1 MNSQPTPQDHL
12 AAGDPAAA
20 LAALQAQ
27 VRAQPADAKLR
38 VFLFQLLAVLGQWER
53 ALAQLDVCG
62 QLDAGALHMV
72 NAYREAI
79 RCEVVRQA
87 VFAGKTTPVVFGQ
100 PSAWVAMLVEAL
112 AQAARGEAAQAAHL
126 RAEALGLAPATPGV
140 LNGEPFDWI
149 ADADSRL
156 GPVLEVVLNGRYTWV
171 PFETL
176 SAVTVEPP
184 ADLRDLVWAPAHLT
198 FSNGGDS
205 VAFIPTC
212 YAGTREQADGPLKL
226 ARGTQWERLA
236 DQQFA
241 GLGQRLLTTSGPE
254 LALLDV
260 RELRLKPAA

>member
-1 MNSQPTPQDHL
+1 MNTQPTPQDHL

-27 VRAQPADAKLR
+27 VREQPADAKLR
-38 VFLFQLLAVLGQWER
+38 IFLFQLLAVLGQWER

-62 QLDAGALHMV
+62 QLDAGALPMV
-72 NAYREAI
+72 NAYRETI

-100 PSAWVAMLVEAL
+100 PAAWVAMLIEAL
-112 AQAARGEAAQAAHL
+112 AQAARGEAAQASHL
-126 RAEALGLAPATPGV
+126 RTEALALAPTTGGQI
-140 LNGEPFDWI
+140 NGEAFDWI

-171 PFETL
+171 PFGAL
-176 SAVTVEPP
+176 SAVTIEAPE
-184 ADLRDLVWAPAHLT
+184 DLRDLVWTPAQLT
-198 FSNGGDS
+198 FANGGQS

-212 YAGTREQADGPLKL
+212 YPGTREQADGALKL
-226 ARGTQWERLA
+226 ARGTQWEPLGQ
-236 DQQFA
+236 DQFA
-241 GLGQRLLTTSGPE
+241 GLGQRLLSTSGPE

-260 RELRLKPAA
+260 RELRLSTTA